1 MSADSPSPRPR
12 IRNWTTWPQ
21 PGIPTSPEDWQPKA
35 QRSHLARSAG
45 IIAIAFVLSRILGLV
60 REIILSRMFGTSM
73 EYSAYVSAFRIPDL
87 LFLIIMAGA
96 FGSAFIPVFAGFMAD
111 EKQEEAWSLASTV
124 LNLSAVVLAVT
135 GLLCFVF
142 AGPLVRGIVAP
153 GATPEAQELTI
164 KIMRLLLMSPVF
176 LGLGI
181 AAKGILEGQD
191 RFTLPAFAPVLYNL
205 ATILGA
211 LILGERIGIYGVAIG
226 VVVGAVLYLLIEVP
240 GLIRTGMR
248 YRPRIDLHTP
258 GLHEVGRLLGPRVIG
273 QAAFQ
278 INFIVITS
286 IAWSVS
292 EATVSGLNYA
302 WQLLMLPHGVIA
314 LSIST
319 VIFPTMS
326 RLYQTNDLSGMR
338 AAFGR
343 ALKPLIFLS
352 VPAAVMLFFF
362 RVPIVQTILQGGAF
376 DASSTAL
383 VSAMLAWFAV
393 GLLGYALVE
402 VLTRA
407 FYAMHDTKTPVAIG
421 IAIIV
426 VNILLALAL
435 VDVMGGPALALSL
448 SASTTIEAVALAIL
462 LRRRL
467 GSPSAD
473 DVAWTAKIFAMAVVV
488 AISAFLLA
496 PWLTLETDPVA
507 GQRWAGAGLLA
518 LSVIGVGLGYLALA
532 WLLRIPELRLGVEMV
547 RSRVRPVRQ
556 EETVA

>member
-1 MSADSPSPRPR
+1 MSADSPTPRPR
-12 IRNWTTWPQ
+12 VRTWSTWPQ
-21 PGIPTSPEDWQPKA
+21 AGIPTSPDDWKPKA

-45 IIAIAFVLSRILGLV
+45 IIAVAFVLSRMLGLL
-60 REIILSRMFGTSM
+60 REIILSRLFGTSM

-96 FGSAFIPVFAGFMAD
+96 FGSAFIPVFAGLMAD
-111 EKQEEAWSLASTV
+111 DKRAEAWRLASTV

-135 GLLCFVF
+135 GALCLVF

-153 GATPEAQELTI
+153 GASTEAQELTI
-164 KIMRLLLMSPVF
+164 QIMRLLLLSPVF

-191 RFTLPAFAPVLYNL
+191 RFTLPAFAPVVYNL
-205 ATILGA
+205 ATIVGAITLG
-211 LILGERIGIYGVAIG
+211 RSIGIYGVAVG
-226 VVVGAVLYLLIEVP
+226 VVVGAVLYLLVEVP
-240 GLIRTGMR
+240 GLIQTGMQ
-248 YRPRIDLHTP
+248 YRPTINLHTE
-258 GLHEVGRLLGPRVIG
+258 GLREVGRLLGPRVIG

-286 IAWSVS
+286 IAWTVG
-292 EATVSGLNYA
+292 EASVSGLNYA

-326 RLYQTNDLSGMR
+326 RLFQTDDLPGMR
-338 AAFGR
+338 DAFSQ
-343 ALKPLIFLS
+343 ALKPLVFLS
-352 VPAAVMLFFF
+352 VPAAILLFFF

-376 DASSTAL
+376 DETSTAL
-383 VSAMLAWFAV
+383 VSSMLAWFAV

-426 VNILLALAL
+426 VNILLAMAL
-435 VDVMGGPALALSL
+435 VDVMGPPALAFSL
-448 SASTTIEAVALAIL
+448 SASTTIEAIALALI

-467 GSPSAD
+467 GAPGPQA
-473 DVAWTAKIFAMAVVV
+473 VTWTAKVVV
-488 AISAFLLA
+488 LAVIIGGIAALAA
-496 PWLTLETDPVA
+496 PWLIEATNPAA
-507 GQRWAGAGLLA
+507 GQRLLGALLLA
-518 LSVIGVGLGYLALA
+518 ISVFGIGLVYLASA
-532 WLLRIPELRLGVEMV
+532 WVLQVPELRLAVGMV
-547 RSRVRPVRQ
+547 SSRLPGTRRAGA
-556 EETVA
+556 E

>member
-1 MSADSPSPRPR
+1 
-12 IRNWTTWPQ
+12 
-21 PGIPTSPEDWQPKA
+21 
-35 QRSHLARSAG
+35 
-45 IIAIAFVLSRILGLV
+45 
-60 REIILSRMFGTSM
+60 
-73 EYSAYVSAFRIPDL
+73 
-87 LFLIIMAGA
+87 
-96 FGSAFIPVFAGFMAD
+96 
-111 EKQEEAWSLASTV
+111 LASTV

-142 AGPLVRGIVAP
+142 AGLLVRGIVAP
-153 GATPEAQELTI
+153 GAAPEAQELTI
-164 KIMRLLLMSPVF
+164 KIMRLLLLSPVF

-248 YRPRIDLHTP
+248 YRPRIDFHTP

-278 INFIVITS
+278 INFIVITRLS
-286 IAWSVS
+286 WRVS

-338 AAFGR
+338 TAFGQ

-407 FYAMHDTKTPVAIG
+407 FYAMHDTKTPVVIG

-426 VNILLALAL
+426 VNILLAMAL

-473 DVAWTAKIFAMAVVV
+473 DAAWAAKIFAMAVVV
-488 AISAFLLA
+488 AIATFLLA
-496 PWLTLETDPVA
+496 PWLTRETDPVA

-518 LSVIGVGLGYLALA
+518 LSVIGVGLGYLVLA

-547 RSRVRPVRQ
+547 RSRARPVRQ